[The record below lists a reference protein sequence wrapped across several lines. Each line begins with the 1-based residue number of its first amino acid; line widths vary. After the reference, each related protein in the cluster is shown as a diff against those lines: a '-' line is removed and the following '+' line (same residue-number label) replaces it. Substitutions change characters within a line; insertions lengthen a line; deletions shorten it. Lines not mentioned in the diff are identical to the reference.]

1 MKYAYFPG
9 CSSAGTGLAF
19 ELSAQYVAKK
29 IGMDLVEI
37 PDWNCCGAG
46 HINNPDAAIAVPARN
61 LALAETLG
69 CDEVATPCAA
79 CFSRMKAAY
88 AYCSKSKENLE
99 RIQKIIEMP
108 YEAKNNVISLLEAFS
123 RDDAKEAIKA
133 AITKPLNGA
142 KIASYYGCLLVRPE
156 GLCDFDDTENPTS
169 MDDLMALAGADPVD
183 WAFKVECCGASHQV
197 AVPKLGRDMISK
209 IIINAVKN
217 GAEAIV
223 TACPLCMLN
232 LDMRMKEIS
241 QKYGAEY
248 YIPVYFF
255 TEMLAVAMGADPRAM
270 GTDKHFVPAVEY
282 AEKVVK
288 PAAPAVEKA
297 EKTEKNGGE
306 A

>member
-1 MKYAYFPG
+1 VKYAYFPG
-9 CSSAGTGLAF
+9 CSSAGTGVAF
-19 ELSAQYVAKK
+19 EMSAQYVAKK
-29 IGMDLVEI
+29 IGMELVEI

-46 HINNPDAAIAVPARN
+46 HMTNHDAAIAIPARN

-79 CFSRMKAAY
+79 CYARMKTASV
-88 AYCSKSKENLE
+88 YCRKSEENLNH
-99 RIQKIIEMP
+99 IKDIIEMP
-108 YEAKNNVISLLEAFS
+108 FEAKNDVISLLEAFS
-123 RDDAKEAIKA
+123 RDEAKEAIKA

-156 GLCDFDDTENPTS
+156 GICDFDDNENPTS
-169 MDDLMALAGADPVD
+169 MDDLMAIAGADPVD

-197 AVPKLGRDMISK
+197 AAPKVGRDMISK

-232 LDMRMKEIS
+232 LDMRMKEIA
-241 QKYGAEY
+241 QKHGAEY
-248 YIPVYFF
+248 NIPVYFF
-255 TEMLAVAMGADPRAM
+255 TEMLAVAMGADPKQI

-282 AEKVVK
+282 AEKIVK
-288 PAAPAVEKA
+288 PVAAPA